1 MTTTLLQKE
10 YMMQNRLNWL
20 DSMKAL
26 GVFIIVSGHY
36 FPPNHELLYVLAI
49 LYNVRIP
56 VKKRI
61 APNFYTKNF

>member
-26 GVFIIVSGHY
+26 GVFMESLDITFHQIMNSFMY
-36 FPPNHELLYVLAI
+36 FLFSYSL
-49 LYNVRIP
+49 
-56 VKKRI
+56 
-61 APNFYTKNF
+61 